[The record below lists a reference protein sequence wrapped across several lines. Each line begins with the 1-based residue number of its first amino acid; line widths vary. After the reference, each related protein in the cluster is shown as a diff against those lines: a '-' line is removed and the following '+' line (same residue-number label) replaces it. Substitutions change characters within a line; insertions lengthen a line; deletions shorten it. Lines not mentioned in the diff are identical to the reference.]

1 MDLKKADAL
10 LAAIE
15 SGSITK
21 AAQQLNYTPSGISH
35 ILAALEEELGFPL
48 LYRSKQGVVPT
59 PNALELL
66 PALREL
72 RNAYNRFQQISS
84 RISGLQ
90 KGTLVI
96 GAYSSI
102 AIRWLPAIIR
112 EFEANYPGIRLI
124 LKEGIHQELEHLLET
139 NQIDLC
145 LYSRPSRPARPWVPL
160 KTDPMIAVLPKDH
173 PCAKETAY
181 PLSRCEKED
190 FIMPAYGA
198 DYDVLELFR
207 THNLHPKVKYETIG
221 NFSLLAMIGE
231 GLGMSIMNRL
241 ITEGMTADVV
251 KLPLTPHAEITLGA
265 SFSSW
270 ESLSPAAKAFLDC
283 ALAHLR

>member
-1 MDLKKADAL
+1 MDQKKAEAL
-10 LAAIE
+10 LAAID

-35 ILAALEEELGFPL
+35 ILSALEEELGFPL

-59 PNALELL
+59 PNAQELL
-66 PALREL
+66 PVLREL
-72 RNAYNRFQQISS
+72 QQTYNRFQQISS

-90 KGTLVI
+90 QGTLVI

-102 AIRWLPAIIR
+102 AIRWLPAIIKD
-112 EFEANYPGIRLI
+112 FQAQYPGIRVV
-124 LKEGIHQELEHLLET
+124 LKEGIHQELEQLLET

-145 LYSRPSRPARPWVPL
+145 LYSRPRRSARPWVPL

-173 PCAKETAY
+173 PCSKESAY
-181 PLSRCEKED
+181 LLRHCEKED

-207 THNLHPKVKYETIG
+207 THDLHPKIKYETIG
-221 NFSLLAMIGE
+221 NFSLLAMIAE

-251 KLPLTPHAEITLGA
+251 KLPLSPHAEITLGA
-265 SFSSW
+265 SFPSW

-283 ALAHLR
+283 ASSHLR

>member
-1 MDLKKADAL
+1 MDLKKTDAL
-10 LAAIE
+10 LTAIE

-21 AAQQLNYTPSGISH
+21 AAQTLNYTPSGISH
-35 ILAALEEELGFPL
+35 ILSGLEEELGFPL

-72 RNAYNRFQQISS
+72 RSAYNRFEQISS

-96 GAYSSI
+96 GVYSSI

-112 EFEANYPGIRLI
+112 DFETKYPGIRMI
-124 LKEGIHQELEHLLET
+124 LKEGIHQELEQLLET

-145 LYSRPSRPARPWVPL
+145 LYSQPKDSARPWVPL
-160 KTDPMIAVLPKDH
+160 KTDPMIAVLPKNH
-173 PCAKETAY
+173 PCAKEDYY
-181 PLSRCEKED
+181 PLRRCEKED

-207 THNLHPKVKYETIG
+207 SYHLHPKVKYETIG
-221 NFSLLAMIGE
+221 NFSLLAMIAE
-231 GLGMSIMNRL
+231 GLGMSIMNQL

-251 KLPLTPHAEITLGA
+251 KLPLQPHAEISLGV

-270 ESLSPAAKAFLDC
+270 ESLSPAARAFLDC